1 MPEVTEQ
8 LEDRARRLRET
19 FADLRELCKTKSKVN
34 AMAMGWLIDY
44 LEKEAPEVGGDD
56 AYDKALIGLEC
67 AIAFSR

>member
-8 LEDRARRLRET
+8 LEERARRLRET
-19 FADLRELCKTKSKVN
+19 FAELREQCKTKSYVN

-56 AYDKALIGLEC
+56 AYDKALIGLES
-67 AIAFSR
+67 AIAFSK